1 MSQENVETV
10 LRAYEGVNAR
20 LEAPRDLYDPDVAAS
35 TVPLV
40 YEMRPLT
47 PCQRL
52 APPILASVAID
63 ERHVTRRDVGLVG

>member
-40 YEMRPLT
+40 CEM
-47 PCQRL
+47 L
-52 APPILASVAID
+52 AADTLPAASAAD
-63 ERHVTRRDVGLVG
+63 PGERGD